1 MLPSLIV
8 LFRSRSEPVPLIP
21 GVKKDGGAGRSEM
34 LEVIVC
40 GAFHTVGVTPKGDLY
55 TWGSGCSGQLGH
67 GDTNDVDKPKLV
79 TSSSL
84 IDKEVVHVSCGG
96 YHTALVTSEGE
107 LYTWYV

>member
-55 TWGSGCSGQLGH
+55 TWGRGGSGRLGH

-79 TSSSL
+79 TSS
-84 IDKEVVHVSCGG
+84 
-96 YHTALVTSEGE
+96 LVRK
-107 LYTWYV
+107 